1 MGERRVVG
9 GRQRGTF
16 GEQCVAASNILAL
29 ESNAKH
35 LLVAE
40 YLGQIIQ
47 LLQVSVSSSL
57 N

>member
-1 MGERRVVG
+1 MGERRVVV